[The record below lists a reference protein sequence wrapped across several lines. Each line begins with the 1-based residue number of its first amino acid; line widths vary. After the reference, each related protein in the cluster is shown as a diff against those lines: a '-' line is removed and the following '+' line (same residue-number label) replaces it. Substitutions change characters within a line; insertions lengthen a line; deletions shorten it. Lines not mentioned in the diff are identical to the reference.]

1 MDVNSIKYSVTE
13 LAKSRDRANRIS
25 QEIEAEQEEIKQTQE
40 YAELQRLLLAVEVAK
55 QNVTLTY
62 PGLQVS
68 ILESQLQEE
77 KEKASAV
84 EESLREQLE
93 SHYRE
98 TKQKTVF
105 PGIGV
110 RVTTEKR
117 VVSPQEAV
125 KWATAN
131 APILLTVDI
140 AKVKKMDVEIDG
152 VETVEKVVTV
162 LAKDLSEYLENEN
175 E

>member
-13 LAKSRDRANRIS
+13 LAKSRERVNRIS
-25 QEIEAEQEEIKQTQE
+25 QEIEAEQKEIKQTQE
-40 YAELQRLLLAVEVAK
+40 YAELQRLLQAVEVAK
-55 QNVTLTY
+55 QNVALTY

-77 KEKASAV
+77 EGKANAV

-110 RVTTEKR
+110 RVTTEKKI
-117 VVSPQEAV
+117 VNPQEAV

-140 AKVKKMDVEIDG
+140 AKVKKMGVEIDG

-162 LAKDLSEYLENEN
+162 LAKDLSEYLESEN

>member
-13 LAKSRDRANRIS
+13 LAKSRERVNRIS
-25 QEIEAEQEEIKQTQE
+25 QEIEAEQKEIKQTQE
-40 YAELQRLLLAVEVAK
+40 YAELQRLLQAVEVAK
-55 QNVTLTY
+55 QNVALTY

-77 KEKASAV
+77 EGKANAV

-110 RVTTEKR
+110 RVTTEKKI
-117 VVSPQEAV
+117 VNPQEAV

-162 LAKDLSEYLENEN
+162 LAKDLSEYLESKNE
-175 E
+175 

>member
-1 MDVNSIKYSVTE
+1 MDVNSIRYSVTE
-13 LAKSRDRANRIS
+13 LAKSRNKVNRIAK
-25 QEIEAEQEEIKQTQE
+25 EIEAEQKEIEQTQE
-40 YAELQRLLLAVEVAK
+40 YAELQRLLQQIEIAK
-55 QNVTLTY
+55 QNVALTY

-77 KEKASAV
+77 KEKVNTV

-93 SHYRE
+93 AHYRE

-110 RVTTEKR
+110 RVTTEKK
-117 VVSPQEAV
+117 VINPQEAV

-162 LAKDLSEYLENEN
+162 LAKDLSEYLGEENE
-175 E
+175 